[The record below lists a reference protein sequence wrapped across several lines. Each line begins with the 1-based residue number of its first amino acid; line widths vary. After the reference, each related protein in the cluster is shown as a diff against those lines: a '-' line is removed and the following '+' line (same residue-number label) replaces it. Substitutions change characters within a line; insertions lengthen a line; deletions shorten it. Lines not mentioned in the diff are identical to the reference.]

1 MQKGQKDKK
10 KKGRERKGKYRKKN
24 RINRIG
30 GEKKGKDKNI
40 KIRKEVGLIGQDG
53 IG

>member
-1 MQKGQKDKK
+1 MQKGQKDRKK
-10 KKGRERKGKYRKKN
+10 RQRKEGKIQKKN